1 MSTIHGSLSTL
12 ASQFADDVLAAIR
25 TASLSDLLESHGA
38 TSRIRPARS
47 NGSAKQSQAKAL
59 KSENGRLA
67 RRGPEEIGKVV
78 TSIVGLLSKNP
89 AGMRAE
95 QIRGALNLQ
104 SKEMPRPLA
113 EALKQ
118 KLITS
123 KGQKRATTYALK
135 SASGSKTAKKPSHS
149 VKKTAPKK
157 SKK

>member
-12 ASQFADDVLAAIR
+12 ASKFADDVLAAIR
-25 TASLSDLLESHGA
+25 TASLSDLLESHGTA
-38 TSRIRPARS
+38 SHARPARS
-47 NGSAKQSQAKAL
+47 NGSAKPSPAKAL
-59 KSENGRLA
+59 KAENGRLA

-78 TSIVGLLSKNP
+78 TSIVSLLAKNP

-123 KGQKRATTYALK
+123 KGQKRATTYSVK
-135 SASGSKTAKKPSHS
+135 STSGSKTAKKPSHS
-149 VKKTAPKK
+149 AKKPAAKK